1 MVGGEGSVIRQAAWE
16 SELTSVLSKAP
27 YSTLSV
33 VKGCSIDFAFEDAVA
48 KSAISGADE
57 SGLLVVVEVKCD
69 NLDFSDMTAS
79 ALASATAAL
88 KSTYNAVHSVEGDG
102 RTLAGVQI
110 DGPRV
115 FSDFEAFVKSHHC
128 TMCRRD
134 DDAAAADTIAAAIV
148 SGPGPVAGVKSYH
161 CTMCRR
167 DDDEL
172 AEHNVVFT
180 ALNVGSHHCT
190 MCRRDDDAS
199 AEEKQLIEAKDRDA
213 WQDMFVATLH
223 KDASGTFKDVS
234 QCAISISTAGKP
246 AEVF

>member
-1 MVGGEGSVIRQAAWE
+1 MVGGEGAAIRQAAWE
-16 SELTSVLSKAP
+16 SELSSVLSKAP

-48 KSAISGADE
+48 KSVISGADE
-57 SGLLVVVEVKCD
+57 SSIPVVVEVKCD
-69 NLDFSDMTAS
+69 NIDFSDMAAS
-79 ALASATAAL
+79 GLASATTAL

-102 RTLAGVQI
+102 RSLAGVQI

-115 FSDFEAFVKSHHC
+115 FSDFESFVNGHWC

-134 DDAAAADTIAAAIV
+134 DDASAANTIAAATV
-148 SGPGPVAGVKSYH
+148 SGSGATVKGH
-161 CTMCRR
+161 WCTMCRR

-180 ALNVGSHHCT
+180 ALNVGTHICT
-190 MCRRDDDAS
+190 MCRRDDDAAS
-199 AEEKQLIEAKDRDA
+199 GEEKQLVEDKDLAA
-213 WQDMFVATLH
+213 WQDMFVAALH
-223 KDASGTFKDVS
+223 KDASGTFKEVS
-234 QCAISISTAGKP
+234 RCAISMSAAGKP